1 MDKKEIPIWQKNF
14 VLFSESYPIIQ
25 LHGCIED
32 MVPYCA
38 DNAPDRYM
46 NLDEWLWR
54 TCRRVPSTLLVF
66 YSALNGFS
74 NSYSDADLNEFNR
87 LGGNGRA
94 SSLSEAARKIIN
106 AYRGTTDKRIVV
118 VFDSTIRC
126 LTAGPVIAPD
136 DQRAFTSLKAAI
148 MNNSSSLRHQLI
160 FINEK
165 SSDLPQFLMATQSS
179 AKSIV
184 LPMPDQ
190 VLRFNYLKTLFSQ
203 RNLPE
208 EQLYSVAQNADNL
221 TLKEIK
227 VALSKLDSR
236 TCTPREMSETIK
248 LFKLGFS
255 EDPWSLINREKIDN
269 AEEILSNQIFGQE
282 EAVRTAATLL
292 QAAASGF
299 SSVFQEDGKT
309 APKGTLFLCGLT
321 GTGKTELAKA
331 IARLAFGSADAIVRF
346 DMGEFI
352 QEHSSERLT
361 GSPPGYVG
369 HNEGGQL
376 TEAIKAHPFSLVLF
390 DEIEKA
396 HPSIFNKFLSILDDG
411 RLTDGKGETVSF
423 ENNIIVFTSNLGASE
438 AISLSNPDDVKETIM
453 KAVKDFCELPP
464 PHGIGKPELYSR
476 LAGNIVVFNP
486 LSEEILNRIYEK
498 KLQDIKDRLASQ
510 RSVTLVHSDVF
521 EEKLRALVKTHA
533 DSGEFPGGRGVK
545 KAIETYYLTPLQ
557 AFVQVERCQDG
568 DTITIDDLVVE
579 RDNVSLVASVRH
591 APVRTPRPAPSP
603 APSPSP
609 APAPPRNPSRNP
621 SRSPSRNPSRNP
633 SRTPPRNSSSANA
646 PRTGGFS
653 VVSRTDNNNND
664 GGNT

>member
-282 EAVRTAATLL
+282 EAVRTARL
-292 QAAASGF
+292 QDWRSEAPTR
-299 SSVFQEDGKT
+299 SSV
-309 APKGTLFLCGLT
+309 LT
-321 GTGKTELAKA
+321 W
-331 IARLAFGSADAIVRF
+331 
-346 DMGEFI
+346 
-352 QEHSSERLT
+352 
-361 GSPPGYVG
+361 
-369 HNEGGQL
+369 
-376 TEAIKAHPFSLVLF
+376 
-390 DEIEKA
+390 
-396 HPSIFNKFLSILDDG
+396 
-411 RLTDGKGETVSF
+411 
-423 ENNIIVFTSNLGASE
+423 
-438 AISLSNPDDVKETIM
+438 
-453 KAVKDFCELPP
+453 
-464 PHGIGKPELYSR
+464 
-476 LAGNIVVFNP
+476 
-486 LSEEILNRIYEK
+486 
-498 KLQDIKDRLASQ
+498 
-510 RSVTLVHSDVF
+510 
-521 EEKLRALVKTHA
+521 
-533 DSGEFPGGRGVK
+533 
-545 KAIETYYLTPLQ
+545 
-557 AFVQVERCQDG
+557 
-568 DTITIDDLVVE
+568 
-579 RDNVSLVASVRH
+579 VSLF
-591 APVRTPRPAPSP
+591 
-603 APSPSP
+603 
-609 APAPPRNPSRNP
+609 
-621 SRSPSRNPSRNP
+621 RSTVPK
-633 SRTPPRNSSSANA
+633 
-646 PRTGGFS
+646 
-653 VVSRTDNNNND
+653 D
-664 GGNT
+664 